1 MMRAPALGH
10 RTTSKQCPLGLGEMT
25 ADFINAYVLRSAGS
39 TGGMLGACAT
49 FLYNLERGVHAI
61 RQGRARLVVVGYLAL
76 LHLLVWFSIH
86 RLQSC
91 VVARSCARS
100 VSFLI

>member
-1 MMRAPALGH
+1 DEVAVYASNAMAQLDDNGLGGMMRAPALGH

-61 RQGRARLVVVGYLAL
+61 RQGRARLVVVGT
-76 LHLLVWFSIH
+76 S
-86 RLQSC
+86 
-91 VVARSCARS
+91 
-100 VSFLI
+100 